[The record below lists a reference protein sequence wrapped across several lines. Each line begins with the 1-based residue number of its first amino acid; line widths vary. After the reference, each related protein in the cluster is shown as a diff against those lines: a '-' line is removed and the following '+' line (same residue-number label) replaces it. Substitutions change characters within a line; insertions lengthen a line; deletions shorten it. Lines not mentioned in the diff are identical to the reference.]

1 MFICVTKLVQI
12 QFIPYYP
19 LLSCNNHFQTGTTG
33 ICLPFHFMVLSSSWV
48 MIHMFLFYCITKIAF
63 FMQYSISTAN
73 FLLRSL
79 EKVIKK
85 KEEQLNHSSLHQ
97 LSDFQ

>member
-1 MFICVTKLVQI
+1 
-12 QFIPYYP
+12 
-19 LLSCNNHFQTGTTG
+19 
-33 ICLPFHFMVLSSSWV
+33 
-48 MIHMFLFYCITKIAF
+48 
-63 FMQYSISTAN
+63 MQYSISTAN